1 MYLEKLEL
9 IRPKYN
15 PVPEYGDD
23 GSDFTADVDE
33 IEATE
38 EAAPAPSASEEKEE
52 LEEEEEDVE
61 IVSDGFENGIE
72 TEASSPLV
80 EINGIEETQNG
91 SEGEDGYDAVFY
103 RTHPLL
109 YNKFG
114 NMALFWPGNLYS
126 LYSPG
131 NQDYQKIIYFLKF
144 FIKTGRNRR
153 LSLFYE
159 KNE

>member
-1 MYLEKLEL
+1 MEL

-23 GSDFTADVDE
+23 GSDFTAEVDE

-38 EAAPAPSASEEKEE
+38 EAAPVPSASEEKEE
-52 LEEEEEDVE
+52 LEEEEVE

-72 TEASSPLV
+72 TEPSSPLV

-109 YNKFG
+109 YHKFG
-114 NMALFWPGNLYS
+114 NIVRPGNLYY

-131 NQDYQKIIYFLKF
+131 NQESWSRIIRKLFIF
-144 FIKTGRNRR
+144 FIKER
-153 LSLFYE
+153 
-159 KNE
+159 